1 MRLLIFTLLFS
12 FLSFGSLYAGVQE
25 WNISSAEFN
34 ALGEI
39 NATVTV
45 NGLTIHAKAD
55 KTVVVEPNAKTLDGM
70 EFTTRMKLGGAGSL
84 VPGAEARVLSFD
96 VTGNA
101 TISVAAISSSSSAD
115 RELLFINS
123 AGDTIATKPV
133 LGASIS
139 MVTFDYVGDA
149 TTINIASKTSG
160 INVYYLKS
168 VTEDGGEEPV
178 VSSDAMAIFDPA
190 TVNPADLKAGMS
202 VVEIGGKKYLQVVVD
217 GWNSI
222 LDVPAFKF
230 EPGMTAFAEFKY
242 VVAQTQYTAAQ
253 INGVVQLIDTI
264 NLMKPSWSTD
274 SVPTTTGLSQSNPTG
289 VFKKVSAG
297 AAATSK
303 LVHQVQF
310 FGQQTVSWGA
320 VAGDTLWVGKV
331 RAYTKEADVVFDP
344 ATYDPDLL
352 PDGMEVVD
360 VEGTKYCKIALKG
373 WGSAITVDP
382 FVVNAGVYTHMTVTA
397 KYEVGT
403 SGYALS
409 NINTFLKLA
418 NAANNV
424 EVVVGGHASSATFK
438 EYKADIKTA
447 GTVEMFQVAGQE
459 KTGWSAVTGD
469 TLWVSKVKLINE
481 VPADPNVIA
490 DPANFDGSLG
500 TGWSIVDVDGTK
512 YFKVAIDGWNSWTNL
527 PSYTFPAGKN
537 AFKAAVKYE
546 AGTSGAAIDGLG
558 AFLKFSTGS
567 WAEIGASRSPVT
579 TEFADQVVT
588 LAANEGNVA
597 GVFQVAIQ
605 DANNGFS
612 AISGDFLYIGKIVA
626 VTTAPVTFVLDDTK
640 HKMYDGFSIRGSW
653 KTNSGIFDSQW
664 NGGVNHTTFADSTG
678 ANPVPD
684 NIWEVT
690 IKMVA
695 DGGTNTWK
703 WGFLDLLDNWLVTGP
718 DLEFKVTD
726 WTPVTNTYIIG
737 GTGVKDVAS
746 QLKLYPNPVENVL
759 NVSGK
764 EVESISIYNLTGSK
778 VLTNQLS
785 NNIDVSNLAKGTYI
799 VKVVDQNGETAISK
813 FSKK

>member
-1 MRLLIFTLLFS
+1 M
-12 FLSFGSLYAGVQE
+12 
-25 WNISSAEFN
+25 
-34 ALGEI
+34 GEI
-39 NATVTV
+39 NATVTIK
-45 NGLTIHAKAD
+45 GLTIHAKAD

-84 VPGAEARVLSFD
+84 EAGAEYGVVSID
-96 VTGNA
+96 VTGNT

-115 RELLFINS
+115 REFVFINA
-123 AGDTIATKPV
+123 AGDTLHTAPV
-133 LGASIS
+133 YGANIDWA
-139 MVTFDYVGDA
+139 VFDYVGDA
-149 TTINIASKTSG
+149 TTIYMASKSSG
-160 INVYYLKS
+160 INIYYVKAEGEGGS
-168 VTEDGGEEPV
+168 VEPPV
-178 VSSDAMAIFDPA
+178 ANDPLAIFDPA
-190 TVNPADLKAGMS
+190 TVDPADLKPGME

-242 VVAQTQYTAAQ
+242 VVAQTEYPAAQ
-253 INGVVQLIDTI
+253 INAIVQLIDTV
-264 NLMKPSWSTD
+264 NLMKPSWSND
-274 SVPTTTGLSQSNPTG
+274 SVSTTTGLVQSNPDG
-289 VFKKVSAG
+289 LFKKVSAG

-303 LVHQVQF
+303 LAHQVQF
-310 FGQQTVSWGA
+310 AGQQTVSWQA

-438 EYKADIKTA
+438 EYKADIKTE

-469 TLWVSKVKLINE
+469 TLWVGKVKLINE

-512 YFKVAIDGWNSWTNL
+512 YFKVAIDGWNSWTNI
-527 PSYTFPAGKN
+527 PTFTFPAGKN

-626 VTTAPVTFVLDDTK
+626 VTTAPVTFVIDDTK
-640 HKMYDGFSIRGSW
+640 HIKSEDGFIIKGSW
-653 KTNSGIFDSQW
+653 LTNSGIYDGDW
-664 NGGVNHTTFADSTG
+664 NNGALHAEFADSSAYNDVVG
-678 ANPVPD
+678 D
-684 NIWEVT
+684 HIWSYT
-690 IKMVA
+690 KNFVA
-695 DGGTNTWK
+695 DNNTWK
-703 WGFLDLLDNWLVTGP
+703 WGFVDLAENWLVMGDDPIFTVP
-718 DLEFKVTD
+718 D
-726 WTPVTNTYIIG
+726 WTPQTITYIIG
-737 GTGVKDVAS
+737 GTGVKDYAS
-746 QLKLYPNPVENVL
+746 QLKVYPNPVENVL

-785 NNIDVSNLAKGTYI
+785 NSIDVSILAKGTYI